1 MRMRRRS
8 GRFCSR
14 SRRMMSRKSSFIPRS
29 WISSTTTWLT
39 PSSSGSLT
47 SLRSRTP
54 VVQKSSRVP
63 SLRRFS
69 RRIWYPT
76 ESPTLSPRSAA
87 TRCETDT
94 AEIRRGCV
102 QMMLHRA
109 PRPAS
114 ISLSRMNCGSWVVFP
129 HPVSPLITRTCAGK
143 GAFVS
148 SSHAAGGGARFRAG
162 SPRRPGRPSWPSP
175 HLVLP
180 DHSQQLLPLA
190 VRRELAAEGQHLL
203 RLPAAARLLLPRLE
217 LLALRLVHG
226 RVLREVSAPSSA
238 TQTPTPQV
246 LRRSTRRR
254 GRSRGSGWGS
264 GEDDEWLGASRRRR
278 GGARTSPG
286 AGTHHVRLAAPPLLG
301 GPVVLYGERGEH
313 LPPAAPELRRVR
325 LGERGRLELVQGVL
339 HDPLLPGA
347 HLQLELPLAVVEVR
361 AVVGQRP
368 LAHGQRRV
376 PARPVLLG
384 VQAEPR
390 RYVQDDVLR
399 TAGGGRGWTDGAG
412 SARRTRMHLLFP
424 PPLLSVFLTSPSR
437 P

>member
-1 MRMRRRS
+1 
-8 GRFCSR
+8 
-14 SRRMMSRKSSFIPRS
+14 MMSRKSSFIPRS

-238 TQTPTPQV
+238 THSNASSAASV
-246 LRRSTRRR
+246 
-254 GRSRGSGWGS
+254 
-264 GEDDEWLGASRRRR
+264 DEA
-278 GGARTSPG
+278 AREVSWQ
-286 AGTHHVRLAAPPLLG
+286 
-301 GPVVLYGERGEH
+301 
-313 LPPAAPELRRVR
+313 R
-325 LGERGRLELVQGVL
+325 LGEWGG
-339 HDPLLPGA
+339 
-347 HLQLELPLAVVEVR
+347 
-361 AVVGQRP
+361 
-368 LAHGQRRV
+368 RRV
-376 PARPVLLG
+376 ARGLEAPARRGTDL
-384 VQAEPR
+384 
-390 RYVQDDVLR
+390 
-399 TAGGGRGWTDGAG
+399 AGGRHSPRPPCRPSASGGACGPLRGARRASPARGAG
-412 SARRTRMHLLFP
+412 AAP
-424 PPLLSVFLTSPSR
+424 GPSR
-437 P
+437 RAGPSGARPGRPPRSAAAGSSSPARTPARGCRGPRGSWAAAACSRPAPCSGPSRTSWRAGRAAPLCPG

>member
-1 MRMRRRS
+1 MRRGGERVS
-8 GRFCSR
+8 GQGRPADRGGQAGPPLTWCSR
-14 SRRMMSRKSSFIPRS
+14 TIR
-29 WISSTTTWLT
+29 
-39 PSSSGSLT
+39 SSS
-47 SLRSRTP
+47 SRLP
-54 VVQKSSRVP
+54 CAG
-63 SLRRFS
+63 SLRRKASISCAFPLLRACS
-69 RRIWYPT
+69 CRA
-76 ESPTLSPRSAA
+76 LSFLLCASCTAGSCGRS
-87 TRCETDT
+87 
-94 AEIRRGCV
+94 
-102 QMMLHRA
+102 A
-109 PRPAS
+109 PRP
-114 ISLSRMNCGSWVVFP
+114 RP
-129 HPVSPLITRTCAGK
+129 H
-143 GAFVS
+143 
-148 SSHAAGGGARFRAG
+148 
-162 SPRRPGRPSWPSP
+162 
-175 HLVLP
+175 
-180 DHSQQLLPLA
+180 
-190 VRRELAAEGQHLL
+190 
-203 RLPAAARLLLPRLE
+203 
-217 LLALRLVHG
+217 
-226 RVLREVSAPSSA
+226 
-238 TQTPTPQV
+238 TPTPQV